1 MKIKIQSA
9 ELNRMMK
16 TISQCI
22 DPRFSGRGNIEFIYD
37 NNMLSIR
44 GTNGQVSAVVSTPV
58 LGGDG
63 EIFCIDGSMFAKVCA
78 LCNGEVE
85 ISTDGK
91 NCTVKGAGRTRLP
104 IISADIPSYSHVD
117 GPTTT
122 VLSDDLT
129 RCYKS
134 VAYAVSEDQS
144 RVQLTG
150 ILTEVGEYGLK
161 MTALDGFQMS
171 IETAQCRG
179 EAMKAIIPGTFMKLV
194 VQGACSGADVKLR
207 TDGKRIEAVTDGM
220 MLVGGLLTGEFPD
233 TKRILPTSFT
243 TECLVRVEELR
254 NALKSG
260 AVVNSKQNLVKLDVS
275 HEYVKVMSNSEE
287 ADYDA
292 DVPCDTQGNELKIA
306 FNNKYLMNTINAIT
320 TEDAVL
326 KLNSSVSPCVVQG
339 KDEVGIRLLLPVR
352 VAG

>member
-1 MKIKIQSA
+1 MKIKVHSA

-22 DPRFSGRGNIEFIYD
+22 DPRFFGRGNIEFIYD

-44 GTNGQVSAVVSTPV
+44 GTNGQVTAVVSTPV

-63 EIFCIDGSMFAKVCA
+63 EIFCIDGAMFAKVCA
-78 LCNGEVE
+78 LCNGEIE

-104 IISADIPSYSHVD
+104 IIPADIPNYSHVD

-179 EAMKAIIPGTFMKLV
+179 ETMKAIVPGTFMKLV

-220 MLVGGLLTGEFPD
+220 MLVGGLLDGEFPD

-260 AVVNSKQNLVKLDVS
+260 SVVTSKQNLVKLVIS
-275 HEYVKVMSNSEE
+275 HDYVRVMSNSEE